1 MKNIL
6 LVVLTLASV
15 PTLAQEVAFKKH
27 YLNQTEVGIMLG
39 RVKYDPYAGQG
50 GGGRGQDI
58 SQNRTNLTLQLFNG
72 VQCTPRLGVGVVT
85 GLDWYASALVN
96 PVGLGLRYD
105 LTGKS
110 TARLYASADAG
121 YGFTWFHQNSDGFD
135 TRGGLMLNPGL
146 GLRIGKPDGAA
157 FTLGFSYKYQ
167 NVTVDKPLLFD
178 QTFRVEDRRYNRL
191 LVRMGVSF

>member
-1 MKNIL
+1 MKNL
-6 LVVLTLASV
+6 LFVLLALASV
-15 PTLAQEVAFKKH
+15 PTLAQEAAFKKH
-27 YLNQTEVGIMLG
+27 YLNYTEVGVMLG
-39 RVKYDPYAGQG
+39 RIKYDPYGGQWG
-50 GGGRGQDI
+50 SSGQDI

-72 VQCTPRLGVGVVT
+72 VQYTPRLGVGVIT

-105 LTGKS
+105 LMGKS
-110 TARLYASADAG
+110 SARLYASADAG

-146 GLRIGKPDGAA
+146 GLRIGKPNGAA

-167 NVTVDKPLLFD
+167 NVSVDKPLLFD
-178 QTFRVEDRRYNRL
+178 QTSRVEERRYNRL
-191 LVRMGVSF
+191 LVRLGVSF